1 MKKSNERIKVNG
13 FTLIL
18 VAFLFAAIIA
28 KLIYVAASPTVDGID
43 LHTFALSRTTANKTI
58 EAKRGTIYDINAE
71 VLAQDVRA
79 YTVIA
84 YLAESRT
91 TDPDNP
97 QHVVDKEMTA
107 EKLAPLINMSKGAI
121 LKRLKQEGL
130 YQVELR
136 PGGVNITELVKQQI
150 EALELPGI
158 DFIKGSK
165 RDYPNGDFA
174 SHIIGYA
181 RKLDGEEIN
190 GELGIEAKYND
201 ELKGKDGSL
210 TYQKDAYGYKIAN
223 TPEIEKSAED
233 GYDIYL
239 TIDSNIQLYLENA
252 IDELENIGMEWA
264 TITIA
269 DANTGAIVGSASS
282 PSFNPNIVNI
292 TNYNNPLTSYAY
304 EPGSTMKIYSFMAAI
319 EEGVYDGE
327 ARYNSGSIKVD
338 NFTISDWNK
347 VGWGNITYDTGF
359 TYSSNVAAV
368 NLSKKLGKDKLLE
381 YYRKFGFGEK
391 TGIELSNEYTGKLSF
406 TYNSEIASASF
417 GQGIT
422 TTPIQNIEA
431 LTSITNKGI
440 VLKPYI
446 ISKIVNP
453 LTGEIVYQGERTEV
467 GRAVSE
473 ETVNKIIY
481 LMDQTVNGEDAAVT
495 GKKYHTDQVR
505 LIGKTG
511 TAQYTLSNGKYS
523 SGTYNNIRS
532 FAGVFPKDNPKYIIY
547 LSVKKFSAP
556 ANRMGSVIKDV
567 VESVAKYK
575 NLSSIE
581 NNEDISKIYTVENFL
596 NKNVE
601 DLEKTLTSKG
611 FDVIVIGNGNKI
623 TKQYP
628 TKGMTVLTDS
638 KLFLLTNNTNY
649 TMPNMKN
656 WTTSEVITFAN
667 LIGLSYNING
677 YGYVMNTSLKKGE
690 LIDINETLEV
700 NLGGYVNE
708 EQDTNEEGETDE
720 KQEKKQQT

>member
-1 MKKSNERIKVNG
+1 MKKVNKNIKVNR
-13 FTLIL
+13 FTLLI
-18 VAFLFAAIIA
+18 VVFLFAIIIA
-28 KLIYVAASPTVDGID
+28 KLIYVAVSPTVDGID
-43 LHTFALSRTTANKTI
+43 LNTFALSRTTATKTI
-58 EAKRGTIYDINAE
+58 SAKRGTIYDINAE
-71 VLAQDVRA
+71 VLAQDVRS

-91 TDPDNP
+91 TTPDKP

-107 EKLAPLINMSKGAI
+107 EKLAPLINMTEKEI
-121 LKRLKQEGL
+121 LNILNREGY

-150 EALELPGI
+150 DALELPGI

-181 RKLDGEEIN
+181 RKLDDEEIN
-190 GELGIEAKYND
+190 GELGIEAKYNT
-201 ELKGKDGSL
+201 ELKGTDGKI

-223 TPEIEKSAED
+223 TPEYEEPSED

-252 IDELENIGMEWA
+252 IDELEKIGMEWA
-264 TITIA
+264 TITVA
-269 DANTGAIVGSASS
+269 DANTGAIVASASS

-319 EEGVYDGE
+319 EEGLYDGS
-327 ARYNSGSIKVD
+327 ASYSSGSIKVD
-338 NFTISDWNK
+338 QYTINDWNK
-347 VGWGNITYDTGF
+347 KGWGTISYDTGF

-368 NLSKKLGKDKLLE
+368 NLAQKMGKDKLLE
-381 YYRKFGFGEK
+381 YYKKFGFGEK
-391 TGIELSNEYTGKLSF
+391 TGIELSNEYSGKVSF

-422 TTPIQNIEA
+422 TTPIQNIQA
-431 LTSITNKGI
+431 LTVLTNGGI

-453 LTGEIVYQGERTEV
+453 NTGEIVYEGRRTEL

-473 ETVNKIIY
+473 STVEKMID
-481 LMDQTVNGEDAAVT
+481 LLDQTVNSEDSAVT
-495 GKKYHTDQVR
+495 GHKYQTDAVR

-532 FAGVFPKDNPKYIIY
+532 FAGLFPKEDPKYVIY
-547 LSVKKFSAP
+547 LSIKKFSAP
-556 ANRMGSVIKDV
+556 ANQMGDIVKEV

-575 NLSSIE
+575 NLNSKESSKDE
-581 NNEDISKIYTVENFL
+581 SKIIEINNYLNSSVEETKKKLENSGL
-596 NKNVE
+596 N
-601 DLEKTLTSKG
+601 
-611 FDVIVIGNGNKI
+611 VIVIGNGDKVI
-623 TKQYP
+623 KQYP
-628 TKGMTVLTDS
+628 KKGITVLNGS
-638 KLFLLTNNTNY
+638 KVFLVTNGETII
-649 TMPNMKN
+649 MPNMKN
-656 WTTSEVITFAN
+656 WTSSEAITFAN
-667 LIGLSYNING
+667 LIQLSYNIDG
-677 YGYVMNTSLKKGE
+677 YGYVIKTS
-690 LIDINETLEV
+690 INEGEEIDFSKTLEIS
-700 NLGGYVNE
+700 LGGKVRDENSE
-708 EQDTNEEGETDE
+708 ETSEETKQD
-720 KQEKKQQT
+720 

>member
-1 MKKSNERIKVNG
+1 MKKVNKNIKVNR
-13 FTLIL
+13 FTLLI
-18 VAFLFAAIIA
+18 VVFLFAIIIA
-28 KLIYVAASPTVDGID
+28 KLIYVAVSPTVDGID
-43 LHTFALSRTTANKTI
+43 LNTFALSRTTATKTI
-58 EAKRGTIYDINAE
+58 SAKRGTIYDINAE
-71 VLAQDVRA
+71 VLAQDVRS

-91 TDPDNP
+91 TTPDKP

-107 EKLAPLINMSKGAI
+107 EKLAPLINMTEKEI
-121 LKRLKQEGL
+121 LNILNREGY

-150 EALELPGI
+150 DALELPGI

-181 RKLDGEEIN
+181 RKLDDEEIN
-190 GELGIEAKYND
+190 GELGIEAKYNT
-201 ELKGKDGSL
+201 ELKGTDGKI

-223 TPEIEKSAED
+223 TPEYEEPSED

-252 IDELENIGMEWA
+252 IDELEKIGMEWA
-264 TITIA
+264 TITVA
-269 DANTGAIVGSASS
+269 DANTGAIVASASS

-319 EEGVYDGE
+319 EEGLYDGS
-327 ARYNSGSIKVD
+327 ASYSSGSIKVD
-338 NFTISDWNK
+338 QYTINDWNK
-347 VGWGNITYDTGF
+347 KGWGTISYDTGF

-368 NLSKKLGKDKLLE
+368 NLAQKMGKDKLLE
-381 YYRKFGFGEK
+381 YYKKFGFGEQ
-391 TGIELSNEYTGKLSF
+391 TGIELANEYSGKVSF

-422 TTPIQNIEA
+422 TTPIQNIQA
-431 LTSITNKGI
+431 LTVLTNGGI

-453 LTGEIVYQGERTEV
+453 NTGEIVYEGRRTEL

-473 ETVNKIIY
+473 STVEKMID
-481 LMDQTVNGEDAAVT
+481 LLDQTVNSEDSAVT
-495 GKKYHTDQVR
+495 GHKYQTDAVR

-532 FAGVFPKDNPKYIIY
+532 FAGLFPKEDPKYVIY
-547 LSVKKFSAP
+547 LSIKKFSAP
-556 ANRMGSVIKDV
+556 ANQMGDIVKEV

-575 NLSSIE
+575 NLNSKESSKDE
-581 NNEDISKIYTVENFL
+581 SKIIEINNYLNSSVEETKKKLENSGL
-596 NKNVE
+596 N
-601 DLEKTLTSKG
+601 
-611 FDVIVIGNGNKI
+611 VIVIGNGDKVI
-623 TKQYP
+623 KQYP
-628 TKGMTVLTDS
+628 KKGITVLNGS
-638 KLFLLTNNTNY
+638 KVFLVTNGETII
-649 TMPNMKN
+649 MPNMKN
-656 WTTSEVITFAN
+656 WTSSEAITFAN
-667 LIGLSYNING
+667 LIQLSYNIDG
-677 YGYVMNTSLKKGE
+677 YGYVIKTS
-690 LIDINETLEV
+690 INEGEEIDFSKTLEIS
-700 NLGGYVNE
+700 LGGKVRDENSE
-708 EQDTNEEGETDE
+708 ETSEETKQD
-720 KQEKKQQT
+720 

>member
-1 MKKSNERIKVNG
+1 MKKAGNNVKVNR
-13 FTLIL
+13 FTVICC
-18 VAFLFAAIIA
+18 AFLFAIIII
-28 KLIYVAASPTVDGID
+28 KLLYVAVSPKVDGID
-43 LHTFALSRTTANKTI
+43 LKAFALSRTTAKKAI
-58 EAKRGTIYDINAE
+58 EAKRGSIYDINGE
-71 VLAQDVRA
+71 VLAQDVRS

-84 YLAESRT
+84 YLAKSRT
-91 TDPDNP
+91 TNPDKP

-107 EKLAPLINMSKGAI
+107 EQLAPILGMSKES
-121 LKRLKQEGL
+121 LLNRLNSKGL

-136 PGGVNITELVKQQI
+136 PGGLNITELKKQEI

-181 RKLDGEEIN
+181 RRLDGEEIN
-190 GELGIEAKYND
+190 GELGIEAKYNN
-201 ELKGKDGSL
+201 ELKGKDGSV

-223 TPEIEKSAED
+223 TPEVIEDAED

-252 IDELENIGMEWA
+252 IDKLETLGMEWA

-282 PSFNPNIVNI
+282 PSFNPNTLNI

-319 EEGVYDGE
+319 EEGL
-327 ARYNSGSIKVD
+327 YNGSDTYMSGSIPID
-338 NFTISDWNK
+338 NFTISDWNRK
-347 VGWGNITYDTGF
+347 GWGNITYDTGF

-368 NLSKKLGKDKLLE
+368 LLSKALGKDKLLE
-381 YYRKFGFGEK
+381 YYQKFGFGEK
-391 TGIELSNEYTGKLSF
+391 TGIELSNEYTGKVSF

-422 TTPIQNIEA
+422 TTPVQNIQA

-446 ISKIVNP
+446 IKKIVNP
-453 LTGEIVYQGERTEV
+453 TTGETVYEGKKQEL

-473 ETVNKIIY
+473 KTVEKIVD
-481 LMDQTVNGEDAAVT
+481 LMDQTVNSEDTAVT
-495 GKKYHTDQVR
+495 GHKYKTDQVR

-511 TAQYTLSNGKYS
+511 TAQYTLSNGRYS

-532 FAGVFPKDNPKYIIY
+532 FAGVFPKDDPRYIIY
-547 LSVKKFSAP
+547 VSIKKFTSP
-556 ANRMGSVIKDV
+556 SNKMGEVIKEI

-575 NLSSIE
+575 NLSDKES
-581 NNEDISKIYTVENFL
+581 NEDVSKICEVSNYLSQITEDT
-596 NKNVE
+596 KNN
-601 DLEKTLTSKG
+601 LEAKG
-611 FDVIVIGNGNKI
+611 LIPIIIGSGNKVI
-623 TKQYP
+623 NQYP
-628 TKGMTVLTDS
+628 TKNTSVLRNS
-638 KLFLLTNNTNY
+638 KVFILTNSDTY
-649 TMPNMKN
+649 EMPDING
-656 WTTSEVITFAN
+656 WSSSEVITFAN
-667 LIGLSYNING
+667 LTHLSYNIDG
-677 YGYVMNTSLKKGE
+677 YGKVTSSSIKPGE
-690 LIDINETLEV
+690 IITEESILNVT
-700 NLGGYVNE
+700 LGGVNE
-708 EQDTNEEGETDE
+708 KASD
-720 KQEKKQQT
+720 